1 MNRVDVICFFFLRNL
16 SFFEFEHETGMTQV
30 VLFVFKLISTLML
43 SKVDW
48 LITDTIIY
56 AQSTNF
62 KIHNSKKYPVVKRG
76 TEYIRAFLH
85 YLSDFLFIWSNS

>member
-1 MNRVDVICFFFLRNL
+1 
-16 SFFEFEHETGMTQV
+16 
-30 VLFVFKLISTLML
+30 ML